1 MRTPLFRTLTWT
13 LAPFLLGCGDSTGPE
28 EPDEQVIPCTEQI
41 GSVDVTVSDGLTPT
55 FSWSPACGV
64 AMILIEEDASDMW
77 GAGTDEDAWSD
88 PAAANLITPPVSYGA
103 TPTGTTAI
111 QDALPLVSGRNY
123 EVVLWRILP
132 PSSTATC
139 QQRFENACLLAA
151 HVFAR

>member
-88 PAAANLITPPVSYGA
+88 PAAANLITPPGQLRRHAHRDHGDSGCA
-103 TPTGTTAI
+103 AI
-111 QDALPLVSGRNY
+111 GERPQL
-123 EVVLWRILP
+123 
-132 PSSTATC
+132 
-139 QQRFENACLLAA
+139 
-151 HVFAR
+151 